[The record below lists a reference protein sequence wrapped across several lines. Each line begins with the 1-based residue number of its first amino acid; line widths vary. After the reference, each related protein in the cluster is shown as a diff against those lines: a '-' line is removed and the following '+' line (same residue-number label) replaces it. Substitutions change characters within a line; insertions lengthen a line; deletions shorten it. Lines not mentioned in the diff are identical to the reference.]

1 MLKIF
6 QKFVRPNFLPDTTR
20 FSGKKKN
27 EELMVDLR
35 VEKCVDIDIWFH
47 FLNGFA

>member
-6 QKFVRPNFLPDTTR
+6 QKFVHPNFLPDTTR
-20 FSGKKKN
+20 FSEKKN

>member
-1 MLKIF
+1 MNVEDISEVCSS
-6 QKFVRPNFLPDTTR
+6 QFLPDTTR
-20 FSGKKKN
+20 FSEKKN

-47 FLNGFA
+47 FLNGFE